1 MGVIKLSAS
10 ERKKISIFF
19 ICILLAV
26 TAWLFFSLSNKYEY
40 ELRTLVTFKNLPD
53 NKAFYPLQSDTVV
66 LNVQGTGWQLL
77 FNKMKLIKREIRV
90 DLKSLERKN
99 YVTFSEQL
107 RSVNASF
114 SSNQVITSVSP
125 DTLFFDFTTRRVK
138 RVPVKF
144 NAGIGFKKQYGQ
156 SAETEITP
164 AFITVTGPQEQLLKI
179 TEWRTDSLKKQGVES
194 TIKAKINLQKS
205 KEANISIF
213 PTSVEVQYPVEE
225 FTEKILQIPVKVI
238 NNKDYYSVRLI
249 PDKINLVVMV
259 SLSAFST
266 TVEEDFDAV
275 VDLNLWRNTGTYQ
288 LPVKII
294 SKKPFTHLKVV
305 SPQQVDFIIRK

>member
-1 MGVIKLSAS
+1 MGVIKLSAT

-26 TAWLFFSLSNKYEY
+26 TAWLFFSLSSKYEY

-90 DLKSLERKN
+90 DLKSLEKRN
-99 YVTFSEQL
+99 YVTFSNQL

-144 NAGIGFKKQYGQ
+144 ISEIGFEKQYGQ
-156 SAETEITP
+156 SAKTEIKP

-179 TEWRTDSLKKQGVES
+179 TEWRTDTFRKVGVER
-194 TIKAKINLQKS
+194 TINAKVNLQKT

-213 PTSVEVQYPVEE
+213 PTSVEVEYPVEE
-225 FTEKILQIPVKVI
+225 FTEKIFKIPVKVI

-249 PDKINLVVMV
+249 PDKVSLVVMV
-259 SLSAFST
+259 SLSSFSKT
-266 TVEEDFDAV
+266 IEEDFEAV
-275 VDLNLWRNTGTYQ
+275 VDLDLWRKTGTYQ
-288 LPVKII
+288 LPVKIVN
-294 SKKPFTHLKVV
+294 KKPFIHLKVV
-305 SPQQVDFIIRK
+305 SPQQVDFIIKK